1 MTPKLWMAPV
11 RLSRRKRFRVP
22 RGAFFSPRMAPK
34 QIPLQGK
41 QNDACGVNDYATT
54 TTMTTTTTTTK
65 RLAKDLSLNFVV
77 VDMDSNIAGS
87 VLKARPR
94 GFELEGPWKI
104 VRLAVLQRTY
114 IFLKHLDFN
123 MMFYLS

>member
-1 MTPKLWMAPV
+1 MAPV

-54 TTMTTTTTTTK
+54 TATATTTTTMTTTTMTTTTK

-87 VLKARPR
+87 GSKASM
-94 GFELEGPWKI
+94 
-104 VRLAVLQRTY
+104 V
-114 IFLKHLDFN
+114 
-123 MMFYLS
+123 

>member
-1 MTPKLWMAPV
+1 MAPV

-54 TTMTTTTTTTK
+54 TTATTATMTTTTK

-87 VLKARPR
+87 GSKASM
-94 GFELEGPWKI
+94 
-104 VRLAVLQRTY
+104 V
-114 IFLKHLDFN
+114 
-123 MMFYLS
+123 

>member
-1 MTPKLWMAPV
+1 
-11 RLSRRKRFRVP
+11 
-22 RGAFFSPRMAPK
+22 MAPK

-54 TTMTTTTTTTK
+54 TTATMTTTTTK